1 MAGHQQEC
9 EICNRVA
16 ECRAG
21 THPGLIAELDTG
33 FAVLGDSQFFRGYT
47 LYLSKTP
54 ATELHQLAR
63 AARVRFIEEMTQVA
77 EAVHNAFRPH
87 KLNCESLGN
96 VVHHIHWHIFPR
108 RKTDPDVLAPVWGQ
122 MPKEGTPEYNATKF
136 DHARDFELIESIR
149 AELVKARKH
158 EKAEEPAKADS
169 APASKAPPKAS
180 SKTQSKA
187 E

>member
-9 EICNRVA
+9 EICKRVA

-21 THPGLIAELDTG
+21 KHPGFIAELETG
-33 FAVLGDSQFFRGYT
+33 FAVLGDSQQFRGYT
-47 LYLSKTP
+47 LFLSKTP

-77 EAVHNAFRPH
+77 EAVHNAVRPH

-108 RKTDPDVLAPVWGQ
+108 RKTDPDPLAPVWGQ
-122 MPKEGTPEYNATKF
+122 MHKEGTSEYASTRL
-136 DHARDFELIESIR
+136 DSARDAELIETIR
-149 AELVKARKH
+149 TELTKIRKA
-158 EKAEEPAKADS
+158 
-169 APASKAPPKAS
+169 APTGAAN
-180 SKTQSKA
+180 
-187 E
+187 